1 MQYETD
7 ETDEV
12 NIKDIKRAF
21 NQIDDTMSALDDAIS
36 ELYRAIDT
44 ARLRL
49 GVVQSVLLDLLVE
62 RRAMLRD

>member
-1 MQYETD
+1 MSQPNAE
-7 ETDEV
+7 EEV
-12 NIKDIKRAF
+12 CIWDIKQAF
-21 NQIDDTMSALDDAIS
+21 NDIDDTMSALDDAIS